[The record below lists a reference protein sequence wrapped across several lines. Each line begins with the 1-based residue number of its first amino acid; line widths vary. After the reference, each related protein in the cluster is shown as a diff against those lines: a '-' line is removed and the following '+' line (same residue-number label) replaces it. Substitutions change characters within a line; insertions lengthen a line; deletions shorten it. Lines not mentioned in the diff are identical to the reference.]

1 MIETQLSLFLV
12 NQPGVLADVCK
23 TLGDN
28 SINIRGISVSDTV
41 DHAVVRLVVDNPKQ
55 AIHLLGEHGV
65 LVVENEVLALD
76 LGHTPGEMA
85 KVARKFAQG
94 KVNIEYAY
102 GTADSTKATIFFR
115 VSDPRKAMR
124 LLAPKKKKAKAIRKK
139 DKKIATL

>member
-28 SINIRGISVSDTV
+28 NINIRGISVSDTV
-41 DHAVVRLVVDNPKQ
+41 DHAVVRMVVDNPQK
-55 AIHLLGEHGV
+55 AIHILGEHGV
-65 LVVENEVLALD
+65 LVVETEVLALE

-85 KVARKFAQG
+85 KVARKFARG

-102 GTADSTKATIFFR
+102 GTADSTTATVFFR
-115 VSDPRKAMR
+115 VSDARKAMK
-124 LLAPKKKKAKAIRKK
+124 LLSSKKKKSKSTRKK
-139 DKKIATL
+139 VKR